1 MYGIQAQ
8 GRKAGKGA
16 AGENDNI
23 QVRSN
28 RDAIRQSSVDGSPF
42 NKSLQYN
49 GMRMDSQKHSQTKAC
64 NLWPRRRSVST
75 VESIHIRDTRAE
87 SIRKIRVNSIHSE
100 QLSVDQEAGALGDL
114 VIEFYRG
121 VIGFVGLPVDAT
133 RAGESGFF
141 VNCVD

>member
-1 MYGIQAQ
+1 
-8 GRKAGKGA
+8 
-16 AGENDNI
+16 
-23 QVRSN
+23 
-28 RDAIRQSSVDGSPF
+28 
-42 NKSLQYN
+42 
-49 GMRMDSQKHSQTKAC
+49 MDSQKHSQTKAC
-64 NLWPRRRSVST
+64 SLWPRRRSVST

-87 SIRKIRVNSIHSE
+87 SIRKIRVNSIRSE

-133 RAGESGFF
+133 RAGEFGLF